1 MKGKLYSVWLFGVMA
16 VLGVI
21 SMPLMPF
28 GPRAVLPSVRL
39 WINSALWGLRLLVG
53 VRVEFRGLEHAPKGA
68 ALIAGKHMSML
79 DTLAPFRVLD
89 FPCFVLKRE
98 LLRQPVFGAYMKATR
113 MIPID
118 REAHVSALRQMT
130 ADARDRLAAGRQV
143 IIYPEGTRQ
152 APGAPPDYKAGVA
165 ALYRDLSLPC
175 HLLATNSGAHWPA
188 QGTRFRPGVAVFEFL
203 PPIPP
208 GLKRAEFMREL
219 EKRLETASR
228 RLL

>member
-118 REAHVSALRQMT
+118 REAHVSALPLYHIPKNKV
-130 ADARDRLAAGRQV
+130 ARIESHLRSGDIIGITTHDGGLIATSHVGLALRDSKGVLHFMHASSPHNYGHVIVDDRLSKYLNHFRSDAGIIVARPAA
-143 IIYPEGTRQ
+143 
-152 APGAPPDYKAGVA
+152 
-165 ALYRDLSLPC
+165 
-175 HLLATNSGAHWPA
+175 
-188 QGTRFRPGVAVFEFL
+188 
-203 PPIPP
+203 
-208 GLKRAEFMREL
+208 
-219 EKRLETASR
+219 
-228 RLL
+228 